1 MRNHLHGTLAID
13 FVTVPTV
20 RFEVLYVFVVLSL
33 ERRCILHVNVRLT
46 LRSLRSP
53 LEARQGVLHR
63 TLTSYPHVT
72 TEGLV
77 DGADAYFRT
86 SAASPRR
93 RSCSSLG
100 HPTFA

>member
-63 TLTSYPHVT
+63 TLTRAYARYYNEDRPHMSSTVMRPH
-72 TEGLV
+72 
-77 DGADAYFRT
+77 DA
-86 SAASPRR
+86 
-93 RSCSSLG
+93 
-100 HPTFA
+100 